1 MFDKKLLLLGL
12 LRGQTLHGYG
22 LAEYMG
28 THETG
33 GSVIG
38 KSNAY
43 RLLKVLEAD
52 GLIRSKTERD
62 GNRPERHVYEV
73 TAAGESLFCEQ
84 LLDSLAEDASADQP
98 GIALLNYLHDV
109 DPGAAAEQLE
119 KRRDLIAARHA
130 QLAEMPD
137 DMRSLHPAMDLS
149 LRHAEVELNWLDEK
163 LAELRQQAAA
173 PVEKRVE
180 KRVKQ
185 QAKQHV

>member
-1 MFDKKLLLLGL
+1 MFDKKMLLLGL

-22 LAEYMG
+22 LVEYMNS
-28 THETG
+28 HETG
-33 GSVIG
+33 GSAIG

-52 GLIRSKTERD
+52 GLIRSTTERD

-73 TAAGESLFCEQ
+73 TSAGESLFRER

-109 DPGAAAEQLE
+109 DPVAAAEQLE
-119 KRRDLIAARHA
+119 KRRDLIAARRA

-137 DMRSLHPAMDLS
+137 DMRRLHPAMDLS
-149 LRHAEVELNWLDEK
+149 LRHAEVELNWLGEK
-163 LAELRQQAAA
+163 LDELRHRAAS
-173 PVEKRVE
+173 E
-180 KRVKQ
+180 
-185 QAKQHV
+185 AKQ